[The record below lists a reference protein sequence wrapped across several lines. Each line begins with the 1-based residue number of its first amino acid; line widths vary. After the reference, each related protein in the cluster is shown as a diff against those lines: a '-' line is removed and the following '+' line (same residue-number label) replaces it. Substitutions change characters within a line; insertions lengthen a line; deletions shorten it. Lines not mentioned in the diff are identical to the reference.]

1 MMLNK
6 KKISFYI
13 TIFLVLLFIAGC
25 GAPSAPSSSKT
36 IKILGYDEPMI
47 GFATLGNGTTGGAG
61 GEVIVVKNYKE
72 FFEAVHYSND
82 TPRIVLVD
90 GNITYTLSYYLE
102 DPKYLNT
109 INIGSNL
116 TILGL
121 GNGATIDGISLRI
134 GRSGDPE
141 RNVIIRNIIF
151 DNAPDDNISIWWGSS
166 NIWIDHCT
174 FKSAADSNVDITR
187 QANYVTLSYN
197 RFENVGAKGVSI
209 IGGADNLPEDAD
221 YLRVTYH
228 HNWFNGTAGRNPRM
242 RFGIVHIFNNYYTDV
257 QLGPNATCVV
267 RCLFEYNY
275 LERVQSPTQISTP
288 EGFIVLSKDDPE
300 NGDTNYY
307 VDCGTP
313 VRNLPA
319 LEKLT
324 DGQYYDFR
332 DRANEWLIISNWI
345 PYTYAVED
353 PQNVPSVVQE
363 KAGAGKI
370 IVKYE

>member
-1 MMLNK
+1 MLIR
-6 KKISFYI
+6 KKII
-13 TIFLVLLFIAGC
+13 TLLSIVLLFFLSGC
-25 GAPSAPSSSKT
+25 GAPTGPKGPT
-36 IKILGYDEPMI
+36 LPTLKIIGYDEPMI
-47 GFATLGNGTTGGAG
+47 GFATQGQGTTGGANG
-61 GEVIVVKNYKE
+61 NIIVVKNYKE

-82 TPRIVLVD
+82 TPRVVLVD
-90 GNITYTLSYYLE
+90 GNITYTISYFLE

-141 RNVIIRNIIF
+141 RNIIIRNIIF

-174 FKSAADSNVDITR
+174 FRKAVDSNVDITR
-187 QANYVTLSYN
+187 QGNYVTLSWN

-209 IGGADNLPEDAD
+209 VGGADNLPDDAD
-221 YLRVTYH
+221 FLRVTYH

-242 RFGIVHIFNNYYTDV
+242 RYGIVHIFNNYYTDV
-257 QLGPNATCVV
+257 QLGPNASCAV

-288 EGFIVLSKDDPE
+288 EGFIVLSKEDPE

-307 VDCGTP
+307 LECGTP
-313 VRNLPA
+313 IRNLPT
-319 LEKLT
+319 LDKLT
-324 DGQYYDFR
+324 DGQNYDFR
-332 DRANEWLIISNWI
+332 NRANEWLIINNWI
-345 PYTYAVED
+345 PYTYTVEN
-353 PQNVPSVVQE
+353 PQNVPLKVQE
-363 KAGAGKI
+363 RAGAGKI